1 MPSPSKS
8 FLSSYMAS
16 EAFEITHNLCSL
28 LHCKKG
34 VTLGLQTHR
43 TMVKSGFFYPLNKI
57 FAFFVCLFV
66 FLHVVTALTFN
77 YEEFKHR

>member
-16 EAFEITHNLCSL
+16 EAFEITHNLRSL

-57 FAFFVCLFV
+57 FAFF